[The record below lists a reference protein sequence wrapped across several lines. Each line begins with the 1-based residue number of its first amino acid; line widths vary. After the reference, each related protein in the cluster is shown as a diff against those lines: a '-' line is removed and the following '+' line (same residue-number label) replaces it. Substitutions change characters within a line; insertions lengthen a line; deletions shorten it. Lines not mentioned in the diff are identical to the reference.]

1 MVEEREEMHL
11 VLELEMLVVRV
22 VVVLMEI
29 LLEQHQTI
37 LDQLNKVSLVAEVVD
52 LNHLEVA
59 AVVAVS

>member
-1 MVEEREEMHL
+1 MHL

>member
-1 MVEEREEMHL
+1 MHL
-11 VLELEMLVVRV
+11 VLELEIMVVQV

-29 LLEQHQTI
+29 LVEQDQTI

-59 AVVAVS
+59 AVAAVS